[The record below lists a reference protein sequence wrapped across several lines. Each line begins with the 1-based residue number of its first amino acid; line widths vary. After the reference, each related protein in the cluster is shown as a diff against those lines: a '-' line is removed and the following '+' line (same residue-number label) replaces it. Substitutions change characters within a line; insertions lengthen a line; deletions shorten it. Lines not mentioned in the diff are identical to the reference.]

1 METDR
6 ITERIIAAV
15 DMGSS
20 KISLGVAL
28 VEGNNTK
35 ILFHRS
41 LPSDGVV
48 GSEVINPY
56 QGQNSARETHQTG

>member
-41 LPSDGVV
+41 LHQTVL
-48 GSEVINPY
+48 SEVR
-56 QGQNSARETHQTG
+56 S